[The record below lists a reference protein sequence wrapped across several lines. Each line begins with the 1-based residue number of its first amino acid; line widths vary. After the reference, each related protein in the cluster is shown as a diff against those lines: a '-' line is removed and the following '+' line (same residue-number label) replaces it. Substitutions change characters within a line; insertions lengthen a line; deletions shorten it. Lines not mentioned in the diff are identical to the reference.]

1 MSTRQEVYK
10 LIIEKKDNKEIAAAL
25 NISVRTVERYR
36 KDFNDTTN
44 DNNDDKNA
52 TATNDNRRKKKE
64 KAKALIESGETI
76 RDVGDKL
83 GLSKSVAG
91 RLSSKEKLQVKQLDY
106 LKSFREQY
114 REEITKNK
122 KDRLNLNNL
131 AKEKIEYTLNLA
143 EDISKDTQKLIK
155 MNEETEQKIFELDRI
170 ERLERLELEKNK
182 FKNDLL
188 IDFTERIQK
197 LTDENIMK
205 VLDFMKSLES
215 DTDESANWFDRKRIT
230 EQKEK

>member
-36 KDFNDTTN
+36 KDFNN
-44 DNNDDKNA
+44 
-52 TATNDNRRKKKE
+52 ATNDNDIKTTTTSDKKKRKE
-64 KAKALIESGETI
+64 KAKVLIETGATIKEASAESGI
-76 RDVGDKL
+76 SFNSAMK
-83 GLSKSVAG
+83 
-91 RLSSKEKLQVKQLDY
+91 LSSKDKLQVKQLDY
-106 LKSFREQY
+106 LKSFRERY
-114 REEITKNK
+114 IEEITKNK
-122 KDRLNLNNL
+122 KDRLNLNNI
-131 AKEKIEYTLNLA
+131 AKKKIEYTLNLT

-170 ERLERLELEKNK
+170 ERLEKLELERNK

-215 DTDESANWFDRKRIT
+215 DTDESID
-230 EQKEK
+230 

>member
-10 LIIEKKDNKEIAAAL
+10 LIIEKKDNKEIAAVL
-25 NISVRTVERYR
+25 NISVRSVQLYR
-36 KDFNDTTN
+36 KEYEKDLIKSESEI
-44 DNNDDKNA
+44 KNESESE
-52 TATNDNRRKKKE
+52 KKKRKE
-64 KAKALIESGETI
+64 KAKVLIECGASLKEAATQSNTTI
-76 RDVGDKL
+76 DIVK
-83 GLSKSVAG
+83 

-122 KDRLNLNNL
+122 KDRLNLNNI
-131 AKEKIEYTLNLA
+131 AKEKIHYTLNLT
-143 EDISKDTQKLIK
+143 EDITKSTQELIK
-155 MNEETEQKIFELDRI
+155 LNEQTEQEIFEADRI
-170 ERLERLELEKNK
+170 ERLEKLELERNK

-215 DTDESANWFDRKRIT
+215 DTDESIN
-230 EQKEK
+230 

>member
-10 LIIEKKDNKEIAAAL
+10 LIIEKKDNKEIATAL

-36 KDFNDTTN
+36 KDFNNVTN
-44 DNNDDKNA
+44 DNDIK
-52 TATNDNRRKKKE
+52 TTTTSDNKKKKKD
-64 KAKALIESGETI
+64 KAKALIMSGETI
-76 RDVGDKL
+76 AEVANKVGLAKSTVGDI
-83 GLSKSVAG
+83 
-91 RLSSKEKLQVKQLDY
+91 SSKEKLQVKQLDY

-114 REEITKNK
+114 IEEITKNK

-188 IDFTERIQK
+188 IDFNERIQK
-197 LTDENIMK
+197 LADEKIMK

-215 DTDESANWFDRKRIT
+215 DTDESIN
-230 EQKEK
+230 

>member
-10 LIIEKKDNKEIAAAL
+10 LIIEKKDNKEIASAL
-25 NISVRTVERYR
+25 NISIRTVERYR

-44 DNNDDKNA
+44 DNDIKTTTTSDK
-52 TATNDNRRKKKE
+52 KKRKE
-64 KAKALIESGETI
+64 KARVLIETGASLEEAATQSNTTI
-76 RDVGDKL
+76 DVVK
-83 GLSKSVAG
+83 

-170 ERLERLELEKNK
+170 ERLERFELEKAKYKDNRL
-182 FKNDLL
+182 N
-188 IDFTERIQK
+188 IITEELAN
-197 LTDENIMK
+197 LTDSDIEKI
-205 VLDFMKSLES
+205 LQIIEKS
-215 DTDESANWFDRKRIT
+215 
-230 EQKEK
+230 KEVDKNE

>member
-25 NISVRTVERYR
+25 SISKRTVERYR

-44 DNNDDKNA
+44 DNSDDKNA
-52 TATNDNRRKKKE
+52 TTTNDNRRKKKE
-64 KAKALIESGETI
+64 KARALIESGETI
-76 RDVGDKL
+76 REVGDKL

-106 LKSFREQY
+106 LKSFREKHI
-114 REEITKNK
+114 EEITKNK
-122 KDRLNLNNL
+122 KDRLSLNNI
-131 AKEKIEYTLNLA
+131 AKKKIEYTLNLA
-143 EDISKDTQKLIK
+143 EDITKSTQELIK
-155 MNEETEQKIFELDRI
+155 LNEQTEQEIFELDRI
-170 ERLERLELEKNK
+170 ERLEKLELEKNK

-188 IDFTERIQK
+188 IDFTDRLQK
-197 LTDENIMK
+197 LSDNDILK

-215 DTDESANWFDRKRIT
+215 DTDESTD
-230 EQKEK
+230 

>member
-25 NISVRTVERYR
+25 NISVRSVQLYR
-36 KDFNDTTN
+36 KEYEKDLNESEI
-44 DNNDDKNA
+44 KNESESE
-52 TATNDNRRKKKE
+52 KKKRKE
-64 KAKALIESGETI
+64 KAKVLIECGASLKEAATQSNTTI
-76 RDVGDKL
+76 DIVK
-83 GLSKSVAG
+83 

-114 REEITKNK
+114 RKQITKNK

-143 EDISKDTQKLIK
+143 EDITKDTQKLIE

-170 ERLERLELEKNK
+170 ERLERFELEKAKYKDNRL
-182 FKNDLL
+182 N
-188 IDFTERIQK
+188 IITEELAN
-197 LTDENIMK
+197 LTDDDIEKI
-205 VLDFMKSLES
+205 LHIIEKS
-215 DTDESANWFDRKRIT
+215 
-230 EQKEK
+230 KEADKNE

>member
-1 MSTRQEVYK
+1 MNTRQEVYK

-44 DNNDDKNA
+44 NDKNA

-64 KAKALIESGETI
+64 KARALIESGETI

-122 KDRLNLNNL
+122 KDRLNLNNI

-143 EDISKDTQKLIK
+143 EDITKATQELIK
-155 MNEETEQKIFELDRI
+155 LNEQTEQEIFELDRI
-170 ERLERLELEKNK
+170 ERLEKIELEKNK
-182 FKNDLL
+182 FKNELL
-188 IDFTERIQK
+188 CDFTEKLQK
-197 LTDENIMK
+197 LSDNDILK
-205 VLDFMKSLES
+205 VLEFIKSLES
-215 DTDESANWFDRKRIT
+215 DTNEGIN
-230 EQKEK
+230 

>member
-10 LIIEKKDNKEIAAAL
+10 LIIEKRDNKEIAAAL

-44 DNNDDKNA
+44 DKNA

-64 KAKALIESGETI
+64 KARALIESGETI

-91 RLSSKEKLQVKQLDY
+91 RLSSKEKLQIKQLDY

-122 KDRLNLNNL
+122 KDRLNLNNI

-143 EDISKDTQKLIK
+143 EDITKATQELIK
-155 MNEETEQKIFELDRI
+155 LNEQTEQEIFELDRI
-170 ERLERLELEKNK
+170 ERLEKLELEKNK
-182 FKNDLL
+182 FKNELL
-188 IDFTERIQK
+188 CDFTEKLQK
-197 LTDENIMK
+197 LSDKDILK
-205 VLDFMKSLES
+205 VLEFIKSLES
-215 DTDESANWFDRKRIT
+215 DTNEGIN
-230 EQKEK
+230 

>member
-25 NISVRTVERYR
+25 NISIRTVERYR

-44 DNNDDKNA
+44 DNDIKTTSDK
-52 TATNDNRRKKKE
+52 KKRKE
-64 KAKALIESGETI
+64 KARVLIETGASLKEAATQSNTTI
-76 RDVGDKL
+76 DVVK
-83 GLSKSVAG
+83 
-91 RLSSKEKLQVKQLDY
+91 RLSSKDKLQVKQLDY

-122 KDRLNLNNL
+122 KDRLNLNNI
-131 AKEKIEYTLNLA
+131 AKKKIEYTLNLT

-170 ERLERLELEKNK
+170 ERLEKLELEKNK

-215 DTDESANWFDRKRIT
+215 DTDESIN
-230 EQKEK
+230 

>member
-25 NISVRTVERYR
+25 NISIRTVERYR
-36 KDFNDTTN
+36 KDFNSTTN
-44 DNNDDKNA
+44 DKNA
-52 TATNDNRRKKKE
+52 TTTNDNRRKKKE
-64 KAKALIESGETI
+64 KARALIESGETI
-76 RDVGDKL
+76 TEVANKVGLARSTIGDI
-83 GLSKSVAG
+83 
-91 RLSSKEKLQVKQLDY
+91 SSKEKLQVKQLDY
-106 LKSFREQY
+106 LKSFREEH

-122 KDRLNLNNL
+122 KDRLNLNNI
-131 AKEKIEYTLNLA
+131 AKKKIEYTLNLT
-143 EDISKDTQKLIK
+143 ENITKDTQKLIK

-205 VLDFMKSLES
+205 VLEFMKSLES
-215 DTDESANWFDRKRIT
+215 DTDESTN
-230 EQKEK
+230 

>member
-25 NISVRTVERYR
+25 NISIRTVERYR

-44 DNNDDKNA
+44 NDKNA

-64 KAKALIESGETI
+64 KARALIESGETI

-122 KDRLNLNNL
+122 KDRLNLNNI

-143 EDISKDTQKLIK
+143 EDITKATQELIK
-155 MNEETEQKIFELDRI
+155 LNEQTEQEIFELDRI
-170 ERLERLELEKNK
+170 ERLEKIELEKNK
-182 FKNDLL
+182 FKNELL
-188 IDFTERIQK
+188 CDFTEKLQK
-197 LTDENIMK
+197 LSDKDILK
-205 VLDFMKSLES
+205 VLEFIKSLES
-215 DTDESANWFDRKRIT
+215 DTNEGIN
-230 EQKEK
+230 

>member
-10 LIIEKKDNKEIAAAL
+10 LIIEKKDNKEIAATL

-44 DNNDDKNA
+44 DKNA

-76 RDVGDKL
+76 REVGDKL

-106 LKSFREQY
+106 LKSLREKY
-114 REEITKNK
+114 SKEIEQNK
-122 KDRLNLNNL
+122 EDRFYINTE
-131 AKEKIEYTLNLA
+131 AKERIWQKLKEFG
-143 EDISKDTQKLIK
+143 ISKELQDTLKQ
-155 MNEETEQKIFELDRI
+155 NELTEQEILELN
-170 ERLERLELEKNK
+170 RLERLERFELEKAKYKDNRL
-182 FKNDLL
+182 NIISEELAN
-188 IDFTERIQK
+188 
-197 LTDENIMK
+197 LTDDDIEKILQIIKKSKEADEN
-205 VLDFMKSLES
+205 E
-215 DTDESANWFDRKRIT
+215 
-230 EQKEK
+230 

>member
-36 KDFNDTTN
+36 KDFNSTTN
-44 DNNDDKNA
+44 DKNA
-52 TATNDNRRKKKE
+52 TTTNDNRRKKKE

-143 EDISKDTQKLIK
+143 EDITKDTQKLIE

-170 ERLERLELEKNK
+170 ERLERFELEKAKYKDNRL
-182 FKNDLL
+182 N
-188 IDFTERIQK
+188 IITEELAN
-197 LTDENIMK
+197 LTDNDIEKILQIIKKSKEADEN
-205 VLDFMKSLES
+205 E
-215 DTDESANWFDRKRIT
+215 
-230 EQKEK
+230 

>member
-1 MSTRQEVYK
+1 MNTRQEVYK

-44 DNNDDKNA
+44 NDKNA

-64 KAKALIESGETI
+64 KARALIESGETI

-122 KDRLNLNNL
+122 KDRLNLNNI

-143 EDISKDTQKLIK
+143 EDITKATQELIK
-155 MNEETEQKIFELDRI
+155 LNEQTEQEIFELDRI
-170 ERLERLELEKNK
+170 ERLEKIELEKNK
-182 FKNDLL
+182 FKNELL
-188 IDFTERIQK
+188 CDFTEKLQK
-197 LTDENIMK
+197 LSDNDILK
-205 VLDFMKSLES
+205 VLEFIKSLES
-215 DTDESANWFDRKRIT
+215 DTNEGINWVIRKRI
-230 EQKEK
+230 E

>member
-36 KDFNDTTN
+36 KDFNN
-44 DNNDDKNA
+44 
-52 TATNDNRRKKKE
+52 ATNDNDIKTTTTNDKKKRKE
-64 KAKALIESGETI
+64 KARVLIETGASLKEAAAESGI
-76 RDVGDKL
+76 SFNSAMK
-83 GLSKSVAG
+83 
-91 RLSSKEKLQVKQLDY
+91 LSSKDKLQVKQLDY

-122 KDRLNLNNL
+122 KDRLNLNNI
-131 AKEKIEYTLNLA
+131 AKKKIEYTLNLT

-170 ERLERLELEKNK
+170 ERLEKLELERNK

-188 IDFTERIQK
+188 IDFTERIEK

-215 DTDESANWFDRKRIT
+215 DTDESIN
-230 EQKEK
+230 

>member
-44 DNNDDKNA
+44 DKNA

-64 KAKALIESGETI
+64 KARALIESGETI
-76 RDVGDKL
+76 REVGDKL

-114 REEITKNK
+114 RDYIEKNK

-131 AKEKIEYTLNLA
+131 AKKKIEYTLNLA
-143 EDISKDTQKLIK
+143 EDITKSTQELIK
-155 MNEETEQKIFELDRI
+155 LNEQTEQEIFELDRI
-170 ERLERLELEKNK
+170 ERLEKLELEKNK

-188 IDFTERIQK
+188 IDFTDRLQK
-197 LTDENIMK
+197 LSDNDILK
-205 VLDFMKSLES
+205 VLEFMKSLES
-215 DTDESANWFDRKRIT
+215 DTDESTN
-230 EQKEK
+230 

>member
-44 DNNDDKNA
+44 DNDNNA
-52 TATNDNRRKKKE
+52 TTTSDNRRKKKE
-64 KAKALIESGETI
+64 KARALIESGETI
-76 RDVGDKL
+76 REVGDKL

-106 LKSFREQY
+106 LKSFRERY
-114 REEITKNK
+114 IEEITKNK
-122 KDRLNLNNL
+122 KDRLNLNNI
-131 AKEKIEYTLNLA
+131 AKKKIEYTLNLA
-143 EDISKDTQKLIK
+143 EEISKDTQKLIK

-170 ERLERLELEKNK
+170 ERLEKLELERNK

-197 LTDENIMK
+197 LTNENIMK

-215 DTDESANWFDRKRIT
+215 DTDESID
-230 EQKEK
+230 

>member
-1 MSTRQEVYK
+1 MSTRQKVYK
-10 LIIEKKDNKEIAAAL
+10 LIIEKKNNDEIAEAL
-25 NISVRTVERYR
+25 NVSKRTVERYR

-44 DNNDDKNA
+44 DKNA

-64 KAKALIESGETI
+64 KARALIESGETI

-91 RLSSKEKLQVKQLDY
+91 RLSSKEKLQIKQLDY

-122 KDRLNLNNL
+122 KDRLNLNNI

-143 EDISKDTQKLIK
+143 EDITKATQELIK
-155 MNEETEQKIFELDRI
+155 LNEQTEQEIFELDRI
-170 ERLERLELEKNK
+170 ERLEKIELEKNK
-182 FKNDLL
+182 FKNELL
-188 IDFTERIQK
+188 CDFTEKLQK
-197 LTDENIMK
+197 LSDKDILK
-205 VLDFMKSLES
+205 VLEFIKSLES
-215 DTDESANWFDRKRIT
+215 DTNEGIN
-230 EQKEK
+230 

>member
-44 DNNDDKNA
+44 DKNA

-64 KAKALIESGETI
+64 KARALIESGETI
-76 RDVGDKL
+76 REVGDKL

-114 REEITKNK
+114 RDYIEKNK

-131 AKEKIEYTLNLA
+131 AKKKIEYTLNLA
-143 EDISKDTQKLIK
+143 EDITKSTQELIK
-155 MNEETEQKIFELDRI
+155 LNEQTEQEIFELDRI
-170 ERLERLELEKNK
+170 ERLEKLELEKNK

-188 IDFTERIQK
+188 IDFTDRLQK
-197 LTDENIMK
+197 LSDNDILK
-205 VLDFMKSLES
+205 VLEFMKSLES
-215 DTDESANWFDRKRIT
+215 DTDESTNWFDRKRIAR
-230 EQKEK
+230 QKKE

>member
-44 DNNDDKNA
+44 DNNA
-52 TATNDNRRKKKE
+52 TTTSDNRRKKKE
-64 KAKALIESGETI
+64 KARALIESGETI
-76 RDVGDKL
+76 REVGDKL

-106 LKSFREQY
+106 LKAFREEY

-122 KDRLNLNNL
+122 RDRLKLNNK

-143 EDISKDTQKLIK
+143 ENISKDTQKLIV

-170 ERLERLELEKNK
+170 ERLEKLELERNK

-215 DTDESANWFDRKRIT
+215 DTDESIN
-230 EQKEK
+230 